1 MTQCLLL
8 NSYSILTHCLGEPLG
23 CRGLVCCWWN
33 FTIKNDGLWKEGYGR
48 MTSHI
53 WNHKSSKCLKPPSSE
68 GRRHQEKPSGIID
81 WICCSLVDFSAD
93 GMSDE
98 RERLVPCCYMWMKC
112 WNAEMQFYLSCFHFM
127 MSVYGCFFSSQHPHV
142 SCWVLSWFSH
152 RPWHSRGCFT
162 PNVRR
167 LCVIGGLWQPICVEH
182 LWLRKQNTLM
192 VIENIDVLFS
202 VIKKNRIKSPVN
214 SLMVIPS
221 WCFLVLHPS
230 PAVVPCWMTPSYAV
244 FYSSTPTQVT
254 ANRKNAI

>member
-1 MTQCLLL
+1 MDFGRKD
-8 NSYSILTHCLGEPLG
+8 I
-23 CRGLVCCWWN
+23 
-33 FTIKNDGLWKEGYGR
+33 EGWHPIYEI
-48 MTSHI
+48 TNHPNV
-53 WNHKSSKCLKPPSSE
+53 WNHQAVKDVGIRRNLLGSSIEFAARWLIFLLMGCPTSASA
-68 GRRHQEKPSGIID
+68 
-81 WICCSLVDFSAD
+81 WFLVATC
-93 GMSDE
+93 G
-98 RERLVPCCYMWMKC
+98 

-192 VIENIDVLFS
+192 VIKNIDVLFS

-254 ANRKNAI
+254 ANRKNAIKKNWSVNIPMNIRI